1 MGKTSTGFLRGNI
14 IWKMFLIK
22 DNKNNGSVLRG
33 EDQNLQI

>member
-1 MGKTSTGFLRGNI
+1 MGKTSTGFLKSNM

-33 EDQNLQI
+33 EHQNLQI